1 MRSEFLKKLEIE
13 RGTPSFNM
21 TRPSIKVGVH
31 DGNHHADDILAI
43 SLLQTLYS
51 DFDFLITRTRDEAM
65 LAKCDIVIDVG
76 RRYDGVKYFDH
87 HHDANLKCSVSL
99 LWEAIVKD
107 EFPFEYEFIN
117 ELVLDAVSD
126 LDTDMGR
133 ANEIRGDN
141 TAYYN
146 INALLFDMNILDG
159 NEGFESALLI
169 GRLFWKAILK
179 KAHRQ
184 KQESVYIDFA
194 QQVNPETIFVSEG
207 ISVNS
212 HKKQLTA
219 MGVKFVII
227 PHLHTT
233 RFVLSSVDSRKF
245 PLVIEK
251 MVNPYFFHNSAF
263 MAIFNDFD
271 SAVQSA
277 VQMME
282 KKSKQKA

>member
-1 MRSEFLKKLEIE
+1 MREEFLKKLGIVG
-13 RGTPSFNM
+13 GTPSFNM
-21 TRPSIKVGVH
+21 DRPSIRIGVH

-51 DFDFLITRTRDEAM
+51 NFDFIITRTRDEVM

-76 RRYDGVKYFDH
+76 RRYDGIKYFDH
-87 HHDANLKCSVSL
+87 HHDVNLKCSVSL

-126 LDTDMGR
+126 LDTDMGK
-133 ANEIRGDN
+133 ANETRGDN

-146 INALLFDMNILDG
+146 INALLSDMNILDG

-179 KAHRQ
+179 KAHKQ
-184 KQESVYIDFA
+184 KEESVYIDNA
-194 QQVNPETIFVSEG
+194 KHLNEETIFVSEG

-212 HKKQLTA
+212 HKKQLTT
-219 MGVKFVII
+219 MGARYVII

-233 RFVLSSVDSRKF
+233 RFVLSSVDSRKC
-245 PLVIEK
+245 PLEIDK

-277 VQMME
+277 VQMT
-282 KKSKQKA
+282 KK